1 MTAFEE
7 LGVLSELA
15 TALNDLE
22 WTLPTDIQ
30 SEAIPAILGGGDVCM
45 AAETGSGK
53 TGAFCIPILQIV
65 FETMLPS
72 KPKRSGAVEDNGWRM
87 NIFDRDHNLGIDASG
102 FVCESNHPKLWSGSR
117 SVRGVKGSGK
127 YYYEATIESD
137 GLCRMGWST
146 ARANLNLGTDD
157 QGWGFG
163 GTGKKSHAGQFEDY
177 GQSFTLGDTIGCFLD
192 LEMGKIHFAK
202 NGIDFPVAF
211 ALKQQQI
218 QQGLFPAV
226 VIKNA
231 RLRLN
236 FGQTPLRFPPKGDWV
251 ALCRAV
257 PACQIDS
264 PVGTKGGQR
273 TEGGGGDGSQARKP
287 NAPMCLI
294 VEPTKELAQQTY
306 DQIERFRKYL
316 DKPKIRSVLAV
327 SGIPMGQQ
335 VAAINAGVDILTCT
349 PGRIRG
355 LVQEGQVELDQIRF
369 FVLDEADSLLGGQS
383 DSAQIVHELHS
394 RIPKYSEFGDRLQMI
409 VCSATLH
416 NMAVQRLATQYMYFP
431 QWIDLKGQDSVPE
444 TVHQVVCM
452 VDPCEDKSWIRLRS
466 KPGQSVQTD
475 SVHARDQLRPGSDNP
490 ETLSEAVKVLKGE
503 YLLKAIEEHKMDQA
517 IVFCRTKLDCDNME
531 KFLAS
536 RGYKCVCLHGDRSA
550 DERTRNLLSFKEKK
564 VRFLICTDV
573 AARGLDI
580 KGVPYVVNV
589 TLPPAEEKA
598 NYVHRIGR
606 VGRAER
612 MGLAISLVST
622 VPEKVWYHQCRS
634 RGANCNNTR
643 LVEQGGCTKWFNE
656 LNYLGEVEEHLG
668 VTISRVGSDMA
679 VPTNEYDGKVVYGQK
694 RTGEGGPRL
703 GHAVEMSGVIAKLSE
718 MERNVQINY
727 LRLLVGK

>member
-15 TALNDLE
+15 TALNDLD

-65 FETMLPS
+65 FESMQPS
-72 KPKRSGAVEDNGWRM
+72 KPNRLGAVVEDNSWRM
-87 NIFDRDHNLGIDASG
+87 NIFDRDHNLGVDVSG
-102 FVCESNHPKLWSGSR
+102 LVCESNHPKLWSGTR
-117 SVRGVKGSGK
+117 AVRGVKGSGK
-127 YYYEATIESD
+127 YYYEALIESD

-177 GQSFTLGDTIGCFLD
+177 GQSFTLGDIIGCFLD
-192 LEMGKIHFAK
+192 LESGRVHFSK
-202 NGIDFPVAF
+202 NGADFPMAF

-231 RLRLN
+231 RIRLN
-236 FGQTPLRFPPKGDWV
+236 FGQSPLRFSPKGDWV

-264 PVGTKGGQR
+264 SVKGGQR
-273 TEGGGGDGSQARKP
+273 IASAGGGVEGPQQRKP
-287 NAPMCLI
+287 NAPMCLV
-294 VEPTKELAQQTY
+294 VEPTKELAQQTH

-316 DKPKIRSVLAV
+316 EKPKIRNVLAI
-327 SGIPMGQQ
+327 SGISMGQQ
-335 VAAINAGVDILTCT
+335 VAAINSGVDILTCT

-355 LVQEGQVELDQIRF
+355 LVQEGQIALDQIRF

-394 RIPKYSEFGDRLQMI
+394 RIPKYSDDGNRLQMI

-416 NMAVQRLATQYMYFP
+416 NMAVKRLATQYMYFP

-444 TVHQVVCM
+444 TVHQ
-452 VDPCEDKSWIRLRS
+452 
-466 KPGQSVQTD
+466 
-475 SVHARDQLRPGSDNP
+475 
-490 ETLSEAVKVLKGE
+490 
-503 YLLKAIEEHKMDQA
+503 
-517 IVFCRTKLDCDNME
+517 
-531 KFLAS
+531 
-536 RGYKCVCLHGDRSA
+536 
-550 DERTRNLLSFKEKK
+550 
-564 VRFLICTDV
+564 
-573 AARGLDI
+573 
-580 KGVPYVVNV
+580 
-589 TLPPAEEKA
+589 A
-598 NYVHRIGR
+598 N
-606 VGRAER
+606 
-612 MGLAISLVST
+612 
-622 VPEKVWYHQCRS
+622 
-634 RGANCNNTR
+634 
-643 LVEQGGCTKWFNE
+643 
-656 LNYLGEVEEHLG
+656 
-668 VTISRVGSDMA
+668 
-679 VPTNEYDGKVVYGQK
+679 
-694 RTGEGGPRL
+694 
-703 GHAVEMSGVIAKLSE
+703 
-718 MERNVQINY
+718 
-727 LRLLVGK
+727 